1 VSTLLLIRHGQ
12 ASIHAA
18 CYDVL
23 SDLGVEQARQ
33 LGRTLADWQLSFDAV
48 YTGPSRRHV
57 DTAAHMRETAGKLEC
72 LLPEP
77 QKLEGLDEIDV
88 TAVSAEATRRVLPS
102 CPNLVEQLASGQ
114 LDAEGRKAVGH
125 MRGIMGK
132 LLERWAAGEDVMPG
146 VESYDGFSSRVQSA
160 LSQIMRLEGR
170 GRRVAVVTS
179 GGPITVAIRMALG
192 IDPQRAAALMPV
204 LANASLTQLMYT
216 EDRLSLVGFNAIGHL
231 LKDKLLSR
239 I

>member
-1 VSTLLLIRHGQ
+1 
-12 ASIHAA
+12 
-18 CYDVL
+18 
-23 SDLGVEQARQ
+23 
-33 LGRTLADWQLSFDAV
+33 
-48 YTGPSRRHV
+48 
-57 DTAAHMRETAGKLEC
+57 
-72 LLPEP
+72 
-77 QKLEGLDEIDV
+77 
-88 TAVSAEATRRVLPS
+88 
-102 CPNLVEQLASGQ
+102 
-114 LDAEGRKAVGH
+114 
-125 MRGIMGK
+125 
-132 LLERWAAGEDVMPG
+132 MPG

-192 IDPQRAAALMPV
+192 IDPQRSAALMPV

-216 EDRLSLVGFNAIGHL
+216 EDRLSLVGFNAIRHL